1 MNISKIAHAVS
12 KKVNLA
18 LGEPDID
25 DLQLQI
31 QQGLDSIQQIKQRH
45 AALANVLAKIRS
57 SSDLDRL
64 FSTTT
69 QETCQLLDVERVA
82 VYQFNEDWSG
92 RFISQFGS
100 VLPEWDKI
108 APFGENM
115 VWEDSHLQETKGG
128 RYRTNESFA
137 VADIYAAGHARC
149 HIDLLEQ
156 FKVRAYAIAPIFNG
170 HKLWGLLAAYQHSGP
185 KTWDPTDVEFLAEVA
200 NHLGMAMK
208 QSHLLLQ
215 LQRQTQALEN
225 ATARQ
230 RSLAEVVSRIRAS
243 LDVDLVLRITCQEA
257 RQLLAVERVAVY
269 RFNPDWSGEFIAN
282 FGSVIPEWE
291 KIAPFGEAMLW
302 EDSYLQETQ
311 GGRYRKNETFA
322 VADIYQA
329 GHARCHIDLLEQF
342 KVRAYAIAPIF
353 VGRKLWG
360 LLAAYEHSGP
370 KQWDDLDVEFLAQ
383 IGAQLGVAMQSAT
396 MVTESQLK
404 AIEQEK
410 AAEQRRI
417 LYEVVA
423 KVRES
428 LDLDT
433 IFRTLSTEVR
443 KTLSADRVGIYQFDS
458 ESAHNDGTFVAEDV
472 AAGFPAAL
480 HEKVQDHCFGE
491 IYSTQYSQGRTYA
504 LSDLQTANVQDC
516 YREVLERFS
525 IRSLMVAPIMIG
537 TSLWGLLCVHE
548 CDQAREWENSEIQF
562 IKQIADQLGIALQQS
577 ALLAKTTEQS
587 DQLALTLQELQ
598 RTQVQ
603 IIQSEKMA
611 GLGQLVAGVAHE
623 INNPINFIHGNL
635 NHTEEY
641 MQGLLDLLVLY
652 QEQVISTPEIA
663 TAIAKVDLPF
673 LIEDLP
679 KMLKSMQIGTDR
691 IREIVLSLR
700 NFSRL
705 DEAEFKSVDIH
716 DGLESTLMILAHR
729 FKENPNFAGIE
740 IERDYDNLPLVECYP
755 GQLNQVFMNIIV
767 NALDAIEEQPHRPE
781 HQNLI
786 RLWTEKVG
794 SDRVAIH
801 IMDNG
806 GGIPD
811 EVQTRLFDPF
821 FTTKTV
827 GKGTGLGL
835 SISYQIIT
843 EKHSGKLI
851 CHTTPGDSTEFV
863 IEIPIYQ
870 VLGND
875 LIAVRGVGVDKS
887 AC

>member
-82 VYQFNEDWSG
+82 VYRFNEDWSG

-291 KIAPFGEAMLW
+291 K
-302 EDSYLQETQ
+302 S
-311 GGRYRKNETFA
+311 R
-322 VADIYQA
+322 
-329 GHARCHIDLLEQF
+329 LLV
-342 KVRAYAIAPIF
+342 KR
-353 VGRKLWG
+353 
-360 LLAAYEHSGP
+360 
-370 KQWDDLDVEFLAQ
+370 
-383 IGAQLGVAMQSAT
+383 
-396 MVTESQLK
+396 
-404 AIEQEK
+404 
-410 AAEQRRI
+410 
-417 LYEVVA
+417 
-423 KVRES
+423 
-428 LDLDT
+428 
-433 IFRTLSTEVR
+433 
-443 KTLSADRVGIYQFDS
+443 
-458 ESAHNDGTFVAEDV
+458 
-472 AAGFPAAL
+472 
-480 HEKVQDHCFGE
+480 CFGK
-491 IYSTQYSQGRTYA
+491 IVTCKRP
-504 LSDLQTANVQDC
+504 
-516 YREVLERFS
+516 R
-525 IRSLMVAPIMIG
+525 VA
-537 TSLWGLLCVHE
+537 
-548 CDQAREWENSEIQF
+548 
-562 IKQIADQLGIALQQS
+562 
-577 ALLAKTTEQS
+577 
-587 DQLALTLQELQ
+587 
-598 RTQVQ
+598 
-603 IIQSEKMA
+603 
-611 GLGQLVAGVAHE
+611 
-623 INNPINFIHGNL
+623 
-635 NHTEEY
+635 
-641 MQGLLDLLVLY
+641 
-652 QEQVISTPEIA
+652 
-663 TAIAKVDLPF
+663 AIAKMKPLRW
-673 LIEDLP
+673 
-679 KMLKSMQIGTDR
+679 R
-691 IREIVLSLR
+691 ISIKRVMR
-700 NFSRL
+700 
-705 DEAEFKSVDIH
+705 AV
-716 DGLESTLMILAHR
+716 ILT
-729 FKENPNFAGIE
+729 
-740 IERDYDNLPLVECYP
+740 C
-755 GQLNQVFMNIIV
+755 
-767 NALDAIEEQPHRPE
+767 
-781 HQNLI
+781 
-786 RLWTEKVG
+786 
-794 SDRVAIH
+794 
-801 IMDNG
+801 
-806 GGIPD
+806 
-811 EVQTRLFDPF
+811 
-821 FTTKTV
+821 
-827 GKGTGLGL
+827 
-835 SISYQIIT
+835 
-843 EKHSGKLI
+843 
-851 CHTTPGDSTEFV
+851 
-863 IEIPIYQ
+863 
-870 VLGND
+870 
-875 LIAVRGVGVDKS
+875 
-887 AC
+887 